1 MTTQMWFLGMKRSR
15 RRVKEDQVLNGS
27 LKKILLWGRIK
38 ERMIQ
43 IRLLENQISDYC
55 AIPIFELIDE

>member
-43 IRLLENQISDYC
+43 IRLLENQISDNC
-55 AIPIFELIDE
+55 AIPIFEFIDE